1 MQITEVKTTKIVACI
16 FKKKNKILISSR
28 PYPKPYYGF
37 YEFPGGKVKKDE
49 YNLETL
55 KREIFEELSVK
66 LNLNKL
72 IFIKSYLVKRKNE
85 RLILNFF
92 FTSSWLGKIKPSEK
106 QNIRW
111 IDFNKINTHRM
122 LSSNK
127 LIIKFL
133 KSLHIFP

>member
-16 FKKKNKILISSR
+16 FKNKNKILISSR

-37 YEFPGGKVKKDE
+37 YEFPGGKVRKDE
-49 YNLETL
+49 YNLEALT
-55 KREIFEELSVK
+55 REIFEELSAK

-85 RLILNFF
+85 ILILNFF

>member
-49 YNLETL
+49 YNLEAL

-72 IFIKSYLVKRKNE
+72 IFIKSYLVKISPNI
-85 RLILNFF
+85 RLGFF
-92 FTSSWLGKIKPSEK
+92 FQYL
-106 QNIRW
+106 
-111 IDFNKINTHRM
+111 
-122 LSSNK
+122 
-127 LIIKFL
+127 
-133 KSLHIFP
+133 

>member
-1 MQITEVKTTKIVACI
+1 MQITEVKTTRIVACI
-16 FKKKNKILISSR
+16 FKKQNKILISSR

-37 YEFPGGKVKKDE
+37 YEFPGGKVKKGE
-49 YNLETL
+49 YNLEAL

-72 IFIKSYLVKRKNE
+72 IFIKSYLVKRKSE

-92 FTSSWLGKIKPSEK
+92 FTSSWLGKIQPLEK

-111 IDFNKINTHRM
+111 IDFNKINAHRM

-127 LIIKFL
+127 FIIKFL

>member
-49 YNLETL
+49 YNLEAL